1 MVQSLKRLTLGLGS
15 RHDLT
20 VCEFEPHIG
29 FHADSAEPAWDS
41 LFSSL
46 SALAPLVLSVF
57 LSKINEH
64 KKNFKVC
71 EMNDVRGLI

>member
-1 MVQSLKRLTLGLGS
+1 MISQFVSSSPTLGSMLTVQSRLG
-15 RHDLT
+15 
-20 VCEFEPHIG
+20 I
-29 FHADSAEPAWDS
+29 

-57 LSKINEH
+57 LSKINER
-64 KKNFKVC
+64 KKIFKVC